1 MFKYSLREIQ
11 ALKKSL
17 APRVR
22 HVLSRCVKFLE
33 YSFEFMFHPLN
44 SNWMQ
49 ISTQHAWSLYGNL
62 TKFHRKQIWHTNH
75 PTHLQASQNTKY
87 YKNKYSQNKKQA
99 PQK

>member
-1 MFKYSLREIQ
+1 MQISIIYPISIYILGFKMATKNFISYGNLMFKYSLREIQ

-49 ISTQHAWSLYGNL
+49 ISTQHA
-62 TKFHRKQIWHTNH
+62 
-75 PTHLQASQNTKY
+75 
-87 YKNKYSQNKKQA
+87 
-99 PQK
+99 